1 VIVALLKLQDISKF
15 FGKLAAL
22 TNINLEIGDGELVGL
37 VGPNGSGK
45 TTLFNV
51 ISGFYRPSSG
61 DVFYEGRRITGLR
74 PDTISSMGLVRSFQS
89 NILYDDATVI
99 ENVIRGSYLRVKTH
113 SWQTFFST
121 RAYRNEEKEILRNA
135 ESVLEYWDLASV
147 RNTRADEL
155 PHGLKRRLGMAM
167 AFCAAPK
174 LLLLDEPVA
183 GMNEQEIDLVMGRVK
198 ELVNDG
204 LAILLVEHHVKT
216 VVDFCQ
222 RLVVLDYGQKI
233 ADGKPENVTSNKHVI
248 DAYLGNNG
256 VSK

>member
-1 VIVALLKLQDISKF
+1 MALLKLQNISKF

-22 TNINLEIGDGELVGL
+22 TDINLEIGDGELVGL

-61 DVFYEGRRITGLR
+61 DVFYEDRRITGLR

-89 NILYDDATVI
+89 NILYHDATVI
-99 ENVIRGSYLRVKTH
+99 ENVIRASYLRATTN
-113 SWQTFFST
+113 SWQIFFST
-121 RAYRNEEKEILRNA
+121 RAYRSEEKEILWNA
-135 ESVLEYWDLASV
+135 EGLLEYWGLTSV
-147 RNTRADEL
+147 RNTRADAL
-155 PHGLKRRLGMAM
+155 PHGLQRRLGIAM
-167 AFCAAPK
+167 AFSAAPK

-183 GMNEQEIDLVMGRVK
+183 GMNEREIAFVMGRVK

-233 ADGKPENVTSNKHVI
+233 ADGRPENVTSNKHVI
-248 DAYLGNNG
+248 DAYLGNSEG
-256 VSK
+256 SK

>member
-1 VIVALLKLQDISKF
+1 
-15 FGKLAAL
+15 
-22 TNINLEIGDGELVGL
+22 
-37 VGPNGSGK
+37 
-45 TTLFNV
+45 
-51 ISGFYRPSSG
+51 
-61 DVFYEGRRITGLR
+61 
-74 PDTISSMGLVRSFQS
+74 
-89 NILYDDATVI
+89 
-99 ENVIRGSYLRVKTH
+99 
-113 SWQTFFST
+113 
-121 RAYRNEEKEILRNA
+121 
-135 ESVLEYWDLASV
+135 
-147 RNTRADEL
+147 
-155 PHGLKRRLGMAM
+155 MAM

-233 ADGKPENVTSNKHVI
+233 ADGKPENVTSNKDVI